1 MVAQLFPPRHVYF
14 PSTPSHTST
23 VILLHDTNS
32 TGAEVAAAL
41 AASTTA
47 TATAEKSIFEHF
59 PSCRWVFPS
68 AQPRQIDTCYASRG
82 NWINVDVD
90 IEATTSSDADT
101 NEDADTDAN
110 ADANVDSPQQR
121 QAQLSSS
128 AEAKDDDENKAEAL
142 EACVEYMLQIIEEEV
157 GRLGGDSRRVVL
169 GGFGQGMAV
178 AIATLLA
185 ARRRLGGFVG
195 VNGWVPFTEMI
206 EGLGGRGRGW
216 LAEDEARMGGS
227 EGSSGVDGVEVDSE
241 AGKALLETPVLLSYL
256 EDDPYVNTRTG
267 LTAYETLNRLGFVK
281 VVWDPRPGPQQGEN
295 WLLDASQLDTLW
307 VSWQRC
313 SVVRNNISAHD
324 VTMLR

>member
-32 TGAEVAAAL
+32 TGAELAAAL

-68 AQPRQIDTCYASRG
+68 AQPRQIDTCHASRG
-82 NWINVDVD
+82 DWI
-90 IEATTSSDADT
+90 DAHIDFNT
-101 NEDADTDAN
+101 DAKEDASA
-110 ADANVDSPQQR
+110 DSPQQT
-121 QAQLSSS
+121 QAQAQPST
-128 AEAKDDDENKAEAL
+128 EATDDDTNENRDQNLKT
-142 EACVEYMLQIIEEEV
+142 CVEYILQIVEEEV

-178 AIATLLA
+178 AAAALLA

-195 VNGWVPFTEMI
+195 VNGWVPFAEGI

-216 LAEDEARMGGS
+216 LAEDEARMGGL
-227 EGSSGVDGVEVDSE
+227 EGSSGADGVEVDSE
-241 AGKALLETPVLLSYL
+241 AGEALLETPVLLSYL
-256 EDDPYVNTRTG
+256 EDNPCSDIRKG
-267 LTAYETLNRLGFVK
+267 LTACETLNRLGFAK
-281 VVWDPRPGPQQGEN
+281 VVWDARPGSQQGEI
-295 WLLDASQLDTLW
+295 WLLRSSQLDTIVGFLAE
-307 VSWQRC
+307 VFGHEGQHPC
-313 SVVRNNISAHD
+313 S
-324 VTMLR
+324 